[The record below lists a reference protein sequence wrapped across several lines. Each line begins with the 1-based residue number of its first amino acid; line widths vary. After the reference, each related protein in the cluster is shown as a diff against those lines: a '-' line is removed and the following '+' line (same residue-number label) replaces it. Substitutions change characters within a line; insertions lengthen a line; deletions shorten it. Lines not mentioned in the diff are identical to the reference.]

1 MPWLAPEYEVDL
13 EGKRTPFTSELDWN
27 MAVNHSM
34 AVMDGTL
41 DLKLTYTHK
50 GDSNGDLF
58 ESMNT
63 YVPEAQY
70 IDIYG
75 NWTPASG
82 DYNVGFYV
90 KNLDDDR
97 QLASA
102 RTTSELV
109 GGPVNVYFTQPRT
122 AGVTFTYNF

>member
-1 MPWLAPEYEVDL
+1 MPWLAPEYVKDL
-13 EGKRTPFTSELDWN
+13 AGTRTPYTSELDWN

-34 AVMDGTL
+34 PLMDGTL

-50 GDSNGDLF
+50 GDSNGDLY

-63 YVPEAQY
+63 YVPEAEY

-75 NWTPASG
+75 NWTPASA

-90 KNLDDDR
+90 KNLDDNR
-97 QLASA
+97 QLAAA
-102 RTTSELV
+102 RTTSEAV